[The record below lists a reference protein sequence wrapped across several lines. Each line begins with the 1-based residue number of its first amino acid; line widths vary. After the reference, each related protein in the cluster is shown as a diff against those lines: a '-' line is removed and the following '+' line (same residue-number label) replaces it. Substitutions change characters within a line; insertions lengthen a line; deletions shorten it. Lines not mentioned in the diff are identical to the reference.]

1 MRKKLQFDKAQI
13 ASYTVAELITQK
25 TKPHSIAE
33 SSILPLRSEIIKIMF
48 GNMKRQIQ
56 FRHLMI

>member
-13 ASYTVAELITQK
+13 ASYAIAELITQK
-25 TKPHSIAE
+25 SKPHSIAE
-33 SSILPLRSEIIKIMF
+33 SSILPLCSEIVKIMF
-48 GNMKRQIQ
+48 GSMKRQMQ